1 MVKIRLSRAGAN
13 KRPFYHLV
21 VTDSRNKRDGRYIER
36 LGFYNPLGKGKEED
50 IRVDL
55 DRVQFWVERGA
66 QISDRVKKLLKLIK
80 ISREDRE
87 KIKNLKQE
95 KRKLKKH
102 EAKLANQAPA
112 EEVKEEAPAEEV
124 KEEAKEEAPA
134 EEVKEEAPAEEVKE
148 EAKEEAPAE
157 EEKK

>member
-1 MVKIRLSRAGAN
+1 MESYLLLS
-13 KRPFYHLV
+13 
-21 VTDSRNKRDGRYIER
+21 SER
-36 LGFYNPLGKGKEED
+36 V
-50 IRVDL
+50 I
-55 DRVQFWVERGA
+55 
-66 QISDRVKKLLKLIK
+66 
-80 ISREDRE
+80 EDRE

-112 EEVKEEAPAEEV
+112 EEVKKEAKEAPAEEV

-134 EEVKEEAPAEEVKE
+134 EEVKEEA
-148 EAKEEAPAE
+148 KEEAPAE